1 MFTVLII
8 DDNFGNKVGNILE
21 NEGFFPLVYTNG
33 LEAIEEINN
42 GLEYDIAFVDLSLL
56 NKESNPMYFVDGLEI
71 IRLLKNKNPD
81 KPVYVLSS
89 YFGWKPNYCDGIANK
104 HCKDD
109 LVAIIKN
116 NARITIKN

>member
-8 DDNFGNKVGNILE
+8 DDYFGDEIGALLE
-21 NEGFFPLVYTNG
+21 NQDFFPIVYTSG
-33 LEAIEEINN
+33 LKAIEEINN

-56 NKESNPMYFVDGLEI
+56 NKESNPMYCIDGMEI
-71 IRLLKNKNPD
+71 IKLLKKKNPD

-89 YFGWKPNYCDGIANK
+89 YFGWRPNYCNGIANK

-116 NARITIKN
+116 NTKAEIKI